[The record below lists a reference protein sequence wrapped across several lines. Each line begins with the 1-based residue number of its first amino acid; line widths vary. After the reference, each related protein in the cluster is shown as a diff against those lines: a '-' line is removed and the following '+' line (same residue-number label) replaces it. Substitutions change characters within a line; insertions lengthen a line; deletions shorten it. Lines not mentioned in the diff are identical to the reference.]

1 MTRPLAIA
9 SCLALAAC
17 CPPPAAAPATPAP
30 VPGGGSAGAAPI
42 TPEPA
47 PGPVVPPWDTSGVAW
62 DRVPEPGPEPSFTP
76 PVPTEL
82 RLANGVRVL
91 VVENH
96 RLPLV
101 SVRVV
106 NLRAGSREDGGKLG
120 LAALTGDLL
129 DEGAGALTALT
140 LPEELE
146 RLGADLDVAVGAD
159 YAVVSLDTLKDTLE
173 PSLGLLADV
182 VLRPRLTQAD
192 FDRIKADRIADLKL
206 RPDSPRRVANL
217 VFEGTVF
224 AAHPYGAPGA
234 GFVGTVEKLALADAK
249 RFWKTWYVPAAAT
262 VIVAGDVDKTAI
274 VPLLDKTLGAWK
286 GARPAAPR
294 RAKPPAA
301 TAPRLVVVD
310 RPDAP
315 QSVVVIG
322 RLGAD
327 VTDPAYFPA
336 EVVNTAIGGSF
347 AARLNNRLR
356 EQLGYTYGIFS
367 SFWRGAWT
375 GSWSAVSSIKTEVTI
390 EGIKEALAI
399 IERTRTEPLPADELA
414 KAKQLLTR
422 AQPQDFETNAGIAGV
437 YQSVVVTGRP
447 LDWPATWAE
456 KIRAVAADEAR
467 AVVDKAWGGLAI
479 VVVGDWKKLGDGL
492 TGLGLPITHVDTE
505 GKPKPVAK

>member
-1 MTRPLAIA
+1 VIRAA
-9 SCLALAAC
+9 SIGSVLFAVAAC
-17 CPPPAAAPATPAP
+17 CPPPAAAPVTPVAPVAGATTQTPPAP
-30 VPGGGSAGAAPI
+30 PAVTGPV
-42 TPEPA
+42 PA
-47 PGPVVPPWDTSGVAW
+47 PWESSGIAW
-62 DRVPEPGPEPSFTP
+62 DRVPEPGPEPTFAP
-76 PVPTEL
+76 PVPAEL

-101 SVRVV
+101 SIRVV
-106 NLRAGSREDGGKLG
+106 NMRAGSREDAGKLG

-129 DEGAGALTALT
+129 DEGAGTLTALT

-159 YAVVSLDTLKDTLE
+159 YAVVSLDTLGDTLE
-173 PSLGLLADV
+173 PSLGVLADV
-182 VLRPRLTQAD
+182 VLRPQLTQAD

-217 VFEGTVF
+217 VFERTVF
-224 AAHPYGAPGA
+224 GAHPYGAPGA
-234 GFVGTVEKLALADAK
+234 GFVASVEKLTLADAK
-249 RFWKTWYVPAAAT
+249 RFWKTWYVPSEAT
-262 VIVAGDVDKTAI
+262 VIVSGDVDRATL
-274 VPLLDKTLGAWK
+274 VPLLEKTLGTWK
-286 GARPAAPR
+286 GARPAPAK
-294 RAKPPAA
+294 RAKAPAA

-336 EVVNTAIGGSF
+336 EVANTAIGGSF
-347 AARLNNRLR
+347 ASRLNNRLR

-367 SFWRGAWT
+367 SFWRG
-375 GSWSAVSSIKTEVTI
+375 GWSGTWSVVSSIKTEVTI

-399 IERTRTEPLPADELA
+399 IDRTRKEALPADELA

-422 AQPQDFETNAGIAGV
+422 AQPQDFETNASIAGV
-437 YQSVVVTGRP
+437 YQGVVVAGRP
-447 LDWPATWAE
+447 LDWPATWAG
-456 KIRAVAADEAR
+456 KIREVDADDAR
-467 AVVDKAWGGLAI
+467 GTVDKAWDGLAI

-492 TGLGLPITHVDTE
+492 TKLGLPITHVDAE
-505 GKPKPVAK
+505 AKPKPPAK